1 MVRKGG
7 GKGKG
12 GRETLVSLASR
23 AADAAML
30 SVVMARGLGRSGWGL
45 RGSCSIIFSS
55 TSFLAASSDSL
66 FA

>member
-45 RGSCSIIFSS
+45 RGSCSIIS